1 MTTTVQPNAI
11 ILLIALMLLIPFL
24 FRASKEL
31 TVDRWLGDLSYPIY
45 VCKFM
50 VIAWAERSR
59 IDDLG
64 VRHQI
69 AWAAIVLISIV
80 LLIAVDRPIELLR
93 QRRAGKVASYSRL
106 LDSFGSKIA
115 RQSPSDLRCR

>member
-11 ILLIALMLLIPFL
+11 ILIIALMLLIPLL
-24 FRASKEL
+24 FRASKES
-31 TVDRWLGDLSYPIY
+31 TVDRWLGDLSYPIH
-45 VCKFM
+45 VCQFM

-69 AWAAIVLISIV
+69 AWAAIVLISI
-80 LLIAVDRPIELLR
+80 LLFDRPIELLR
-93 QRRAGKVASYSRL
+93 QRRARKSA
-106 LDSFGSKIA
+106 K
-115 RQSPSDLRCR
+115 